1 VLAVQVSVQFA
12 NPAVL
17 GAPDEKVVMVIDKP
31 SAEFLQ
37 RPKIMIIDEGADK
50 RLQIG
55 EIFSPLFLYDPWAL
69 KRRAFAHGLRL
80 SVKRRQNLGQRTH
93 HVRRQLSG
101 IEQKRQHAALGQAS
115 HDKGVLY
122 RRAPPAKA
130 PARIEA
136 DRHNCKINRRRQP
149 PIETQ
154 FLIEVMAALGKGR
167 IVEEGKPDRLFYLI
181 DEIVGQKNVGNVRL
195 YVRNLRRSLRVEP
208 RLQHRRDELVL
219 GS

>member
-1 VLAVQVSVQFA
+1 MTRVYST
-12 NPAVL
+12 
-17 GAPDEKVVMVIDKP
+17 GA
-31 SAEFLQ
+31 L
-37 RPKIMIIDEGADK
+37 
-50 RLQIG
+50 
-55 EIFSPLFLYDPWAL
+55 
-69 KRRAFAHGLRL
+69 H
-80 SVKRRQNLGQRTH
+80 
-93 HVRRQLSG
+93 
-101 IEQKRQHAALGQAS
+101 
-115 HDKGVLY
+115 
-122 RRAPPAKA
+122 PP
-130 PARIEA
+130 
-136 DRHNCKINRRRQP
+136 RRQP